1 MITATIRITNI
12 TIDIQMMIRKRIKK
26 ISMIIRM
33 MTLMIKV
40 IGRTR
45 EIIIIIRII
54 IIIIIIIVIIII
66 ITPIRWRNKQYQ
78 EW

>member
-26 ISMIIRM
+26 TSMIIRM

-40 IGRTR
+40 IGR
-45 EIIIIIRII
+45 IRKIML
-54 IIIIIIIVIIII
+54 
-66 ITPIRWRNKQYQ
+66 
-78 EW
+78 